1 MNIKDRITFIK
12 AGYTKDEIN
21 EIIREEM
28 EAPAS
33 SDQPAEPKPEE
44 TKAEDFMKVISAL
57 ADEVKSLKKAVQVE
71 NIENTK
77 IVGNDAQ
84 SEVDRIL
91 QSVIN
96 PNINKEE
103 N

>member
-21 EIIREEM
+21 EIIKEEM
-28 EAPAS
+28 EAPATS
-33 SDQPAEPKPEE
+33 EQPAEPKPEE

-77 IVGNDAQ
+77 MGTDAQ

-96 PNINKEE
+96 PNIKEE

>member
-28 EAPAS
+28 EAPAPS
-33 SDQPAEPKPEE
+33 EQPAEPKPEE

-77 IVGNDAQ
+77 MGTDAQ

-103 N
+103 